1 MKVSANGF
9 LAALSLL
16 FLAQP
21 AAEASAQAPAKDR
34 ASVRTIVLDAGHGG
48 KDPGTTYRQY
58 REKDITLK
66 VALLLGGMIE
76 KNLPDVKVVYTRKT
90 DVYVELARR
99 GDIANKAGADLF
111 LSIHV
116 DAATSP
122 SAAGCSTFVMSMSK
136 VKANLDVAMRENDVV
151 SFEEDYR
158 VKYEGYEPGS
168 TESFIIFSLMQH
180 AYIDQSMTFAEIVQK
195 HYRRNQTATDRG
207 ARQAPFLV
215 LWKTAMPSVLTEL
228 GFLSN
233 ARDRAFL
240 LSEAGQRKVARSLF
254 NAFSEYK
261 SRVEGRTKT
270 VQLGGEQDDTVTERN
285 TESVTERMQERTGTG
300 SSSAADGSGKI
311 TFAVQVKI
319 SYERLD
325 PNDRVFGP
333 FRGKVIEKKIGK
345 YYKYF
350 VGESG
355 SYRDVSAT
363 QQRVRR
369 TVKDAFM
376 VAFRDG
382 KPIAMAEARRLAG
395 Q

>member
-1 MKVSANGF
+1 MKVSVSGF
-9 LAALSLL
+9 LAILL
-16 FLAQP
+16 LLVGFVGDVG
-21 AAEASAQAPAKDR
+21 AQAPAKDR
-34 ASVRTIVLDAGHGG
+34 ASVRTIVIDAGHGG
-48 KDPGTTYRQY
+48 KDPGTVYRQY

-76 KNLPDVKVVYTRKT
+76 KNLPDVKVIYTRKT

-116 DAATSP
+116 DAATNS
-122 SAAGCSTFVMSMSK
+122 SAAGCSTFVMGMSK
-136 VKANLDVAMRENDVV
+136 VQANLDVAMRENDVI

-195 HYRRNQTATDRG
+195 HYVQNKTAVDRG
-207 ARQAPFLV
+207 ARQAPYLV

-228 GFLSN
+228 GFMSN

-240 LSEAGQRKVARSLF
+240 VSEAGQRKVARSLF

-270 VQLGGEQDDTVTERN
+270 VQLGGEQDDTVTERD
-285 TESVTERMQERTGTG
+285 TESASEPASESKKESTVGKNRG
-300 SSSAADGSGKI
+300 SKEI
-311 TFAVQVKI
+311 TFAIQVKI
-319 SYERLD
+319 SYERLS

-333 FRGKVIEKKIGK
+333 YRGKVTEKKIGK

-350 VGESG
+350 VGESA
-355 SYRDVSAT
+355 SY
-363 QQRVRR
+363 QQVAAMQQKVRR

-376 VAFRDG
+376 VAFRNG
-382 KPIAMAEARRLAG
+382 QPIAMAEARRLSG